1 MKITKKQ
8 IKELHQS
15 GDVSKLK
22 EWYPSVFGEEL
33 EVGAWYYVDRKKED
47 EFKALV
53 MFKGYGI
60 ETYGFSHYNIW
71 TNIYGSHNTFKNE
84 RYIYTKATH
93 QEIET
98 ALINEA
104 KKRGFINGV
113 SYENRYSSKGVIKE
127 KCFIY
132 NHKTNSLSQV
142 NNNGNNNVHYIFHN
156 GTWATIIPTKQMT
169 QEQIEKELGYKIEIV

>member
-33 EVGAWYYVDRKKED
+33 EVGSWYYVDRKKED

-104 KKRGFINGV
+104 KKRGFK
-113 SYENRYSSKGVIKE
+113 KGVIVE
-127 KCFIY
+127 RPDSFI
-132 NHKTNSLSQV
+132 NDGTVTILGGNFSLL
-142 NNNGNNNVHYIFHN
+142 NNNGLQLGGYAIMEHS
-156 GTWATIIPTKQMT
+156 TWAQIIKPKQMT